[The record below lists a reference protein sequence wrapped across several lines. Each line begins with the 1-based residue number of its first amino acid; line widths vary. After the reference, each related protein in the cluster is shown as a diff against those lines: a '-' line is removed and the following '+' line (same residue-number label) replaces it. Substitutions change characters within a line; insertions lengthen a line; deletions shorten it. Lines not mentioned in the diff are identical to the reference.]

1 MLTIYFKSPFTLERL
16 RSGPSGP
23 YLNGFAHK
31 LHLAGYSQGAA
42 QKFLRV
48 AAHLGVWG
56 QASDNPIQSFN
67 KDALTSFQHHLPSCC
82 CPKSNGGRGPNVL
95 FRAMRFLE
103 YLHQAGVVSSIGDEH
118 SDSVSPQLVTS
129 FFDWL
134 QQHRGTS
141 QSTCRIYGR
150 VVVDLLQT
158 LGDDPNRFTAAE
170 LQAFALNRAGRH
182 GRSAAN
188 IVAKALRMFLRYLI
202 ATGQCSSYLLST
214 IPTFAHWRLSSMP
227 RYLPV
232 TDVERIIEACDSN
245 TLLGARDRAILLL
258 LARLALRAGDIV
270 VLQLTDINW
279 DEASLRFVG
288 KGRRETRLPLTQE
301 IGDAILTYL
310 QVRGTRPGVGALFLS
325 TRAPMDRPLSSV
337 AVSTIVA
344 RAIKRAGV
352 VAPSKGAHLLRH
364 SAATEMLRQGLSLE
378 DIGAV
383 LRHRSV
389 ETTAHYAKVDLI
401 LLREI
406 TQPWPEVTSC

>member
-1 MLTIYFKSPFTLERL
+1 MLTIYYKSPFTLKRL

-23 YLNGFAHK
+23 YFDGFAHK
-31 LHLAGYSQGAA
+31 LHLAGYSQGGA
-42 QKFLRV
+42 QRLLRA

-56 QASDNPIQSFN
+56 QANDSPVQSFN
-67 KDALTSFQHHLPSCC
+67 KDTLASFQHHLSSCC
-82 CPKSNGGRGPNVL
+82 CPKSNGGRGPNVVYG
-95 FRAMRFLE
+95 AKRFLE
-103 YLHQAGVVSSIGDEH
+103 YLNQTGVVSFIGDEH
-118 SDSVSPQLVTS
+118 TDSASPQLMTS

-158 LGDDPNRFTAAE
+158 LGDDPNRFTATD

-202 ATGQCSSYLLST
+202 ATGQCSSCLIAA
-214 IPTFAHWRLSSMP
+214 IPTFAHRRLSSMP
-227 RYLPV
+227 RYISA
-232 TDVERIIEACDSN
+232 TDVERIIEACDPS

-270 VLQLTDINW
+270 VLQLTDISW
-279 DEASLRFVG
+279 DEAILRFVG

-310 QVRGTRPGVGALFLS
+310 QLRGTRPGVDALFLS

-337 AVSTIVA
+337 AVSALVA
-344 RAIKRAGV
+344 RAIKRAGI

-383 LRHRSV
+383 LRHRSMD
-389 ETTAHYAKVDLI
+389 TTAHYAKVDLT

-406 TQPWPEVTSC
+406 TRPWPEVTSC

>member
-23 YLNGFAHK
+23 YLDGFAHK

-42 QKFLRV
+42 QRLLRA
-48 AAHLGVWG
+48 AAHLGGWG
-56 QASDNPIQSFN
+56 QANDNPIQSFN
-67 KDALTSFQHHLPSCC
+67 KDTLASFQHHLSSCC
-82 CPKSNGGRGPNVL
+82 CPKSNGGRGPNV
-95 FRAMRFLE
+95 FFGAKRFLE
-103 YLHQAGVVSSIGDEH
+103 YLNQIGVVSSIGDEH
-118 SDSVSPQLVTS
+118 TDTASPQLMTS

-158 LGDDPNRFTAAE
+158 LGDDPNRFTAAD

-188 IVAKALRMFLRYLI
+188 NVAKALRMFLRYLI
-202 ATGQCSSYLLST
+202 ATGQCSSYLIAA

-227 RYLPV
+227 RYLPAS
-232 TDVERIIEACDSN
+232 DVERIIEACDPSK
-245 TLLGARDRAILLL
+245 LVGARDRAILLL

-270 VLQLTDINW
+270 ILQLTDINW
-279 DEASLRFVG
+279 DEASIRFMG

-301 IGDAILTYL
+301 VGDAILTYL
-310 QVRGTRPGVGALFLS
+310 QLRGTRPSVNVLFLS
-325 TRAPMDRPLSSV
+325 THAPMDRPLSSV
-337 AVSTIVA
+337 AVSAIVA

-352 VAPSKGAHLLRH
+352 IAPSKGAHLLRH
-364 SAATEMLRQGLSLE
+364 SAATEMLRQGLPLE
-378 DIGAV
+378 DIGTV
-383 LRHRSV
+383 LQHRSV
-389 ETTAHYAKVDLI
+389 DTTAHYAKVDLT

-406 TQPWPEVTSC
+406 TLPWPEEISC

>member
-16 RSGPSGP
+16 RSGPSSP
-23 YLNGFAHK
+23 YLDGFAHK
-31 LHLAGYSQGAA
+31 LYLAGYSQRVA
-42 QKFLRV
+42 QNYLRV

-56 QASDNPIQSFN
+56 QVNGSPIGSLN
-67 KDALTSFQHHLPSCC
+67 KDSLASFQHHLPSSC
-82 CPKSNGGRGPNVL
+82 CPKSNGARGPNVF
-95 FRAMRFLE
+95 FRAMQFLE
-103 YLHQAGVVSSIGDEH
+103 YLRQAGVVSSISDEH
-118 SDSVSPQLVTS
+118 TDSVSPQLVTA
-129 FFDWL
+129 FFDWM
-134 QQHRGTS
+134 QQHRGAS
-141 QSTCRIYGR
+141 QSTCRTYGR

-158 LGDDPNRFTAAE
+158 LGDDPSRFTATE
-170 LQAFALNRAGRH
+170 LQVFAFDRAGRH

-188 IVAKALRMFLRYLI
+188 TVAKALRMFLRYLI
-202 ATGQCSSYLLST
+202 ATGQCSSYLLAA

-227 RYLPV
+227 RYLPAA
-232 TDVERIIEACDSN
+232 DVERIIEACDSS

-279 DEASLRFVG
+279 VEASFRFTG
-288 KGRRETRLPLTQE
+288 KGRREARLPLTQE
-301 IGDAILTYL
+301 VGDAILTYL
-310 QVRGTRPGVGALFLS
+310 QLRGTRPGVDALFLP
-325 TRAPMDRPLSSV
+325 THAPMDRPLSSV

-364 SAATEMLRQGLSLE
+364 SAATEMLRQGLPLQ

-389 ETTAHYAKVDLI
+389 DTTAHYAKVDLT